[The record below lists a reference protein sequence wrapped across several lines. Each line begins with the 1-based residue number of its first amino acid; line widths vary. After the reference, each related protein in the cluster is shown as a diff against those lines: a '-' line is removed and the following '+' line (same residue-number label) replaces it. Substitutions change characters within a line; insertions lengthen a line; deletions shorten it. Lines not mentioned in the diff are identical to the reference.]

1 MLNKKDK
8 ELLIRD
14 LCARLPFGVE
24 CEMYDISNPN
34 EKIVEELKIGGLD
47 AVMNGQFEA
56 IPFLRPLG
64 DMTDEEHI
72 ELLSIVS
79 QNLDGGKTQED
90 IDNPSEW
97 RLYDNCGIQNCMGGA
112 RFYFDEIM
120 LIFHWLYKHQF
131 NINLPDNLYHKKLI
145 KN

>member
-1 MLNKKDK
+1 MLSKKDK

-24 CEMYDISNPN
+24 CEMYDVSDPN
-34 EKIVEELKIGGLD
+34 VKIVEELKIGGLS
-47 AVMNGQFEA
+47 AVMDGQFEA

-72 ELLSIVS
+72 ELLSMVS
-79 QNLDGGKTQED
+79 QNLDGGKNQED

-97 RLYDNCGIQNCMGGA
+97 ILYDNNGIKNCMGGA
-112 RFYFDEIM
+112 RFYFDEMIP
-120 LIFHWLYKHQF
+120 IYHWLYKHRF
-131 NINLPDNLYHKKLI
+131 NVNLPHYLYHKKFI